1 MDVGA
6 IDYKPET
13 DLKELCS
20 MITMEVKSEIAENE
34 REMMAGVRSL
44 GWDGHRY
51 RRERQ
56 RALKTVVSEIY
67 SRPRVAA
74 AIKLVPELQLI
85 PGFFLL
91 DLTTAGS
98 DGCLGDFDN

>member
-6 IDYKPET
+6 INYKPET
-13 DLKELCS
+13 DLKELFS
-20 MITMEVKSEIAENE
+20 MITMDVKSEIAKNE

-44 GWDGHRY
+44 GWDSHRY
-51 RRERQ
+51 RRERP
-56 RALKTVVSEIY
+56 RALKNVVSEIY
-67 SRPRVAA
+67 SQPRVAA

-85 PGFFLL
+85 PGFVLL